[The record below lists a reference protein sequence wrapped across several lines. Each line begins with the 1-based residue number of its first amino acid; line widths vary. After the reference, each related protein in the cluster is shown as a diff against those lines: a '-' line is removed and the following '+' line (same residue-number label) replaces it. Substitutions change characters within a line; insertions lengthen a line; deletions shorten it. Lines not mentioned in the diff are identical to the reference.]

1 MINIIHH
8 KTQEIIYDYV
18 LYFSYFLMFVSSL
31 GLSIYA
37 PKYLHTLT
45 NVLSVYVSLVLLWRF
60 NPFRE
65 KIKFTNLDRKIAFS
79 AGLFMIT
86 TTFLN
91 KYIELIKQ
99 YIVEQYTKIIKP
111 YLHF

>member
-8 KTQEIIYDYV
+8 KTQETIYTYA
-18 LYFSYFLMFVSSL
+18 LYFSYFLMFASSL

-37 PKYLHTLT
+37 PTYLHDL
-45 NVLSVYVSLVLLWRF
+45 NSLLSVYVSLVLLWRF
-60 NPFRE
+60 NPFRQ
-65 KIKFTNLDRKIAFS
+65 KVKFTNLDRKIAFS
-79 AGLFMIT
+79 AGVFMIT

-99 YIVEQYTKIIKP
+99 YVVEHYIEIIKL
-111 YLHF
+111 YLNV

>member
-1 MINIIHH
+1 
-8 KTQEIIYDYV
+8 
-18 LYFSYFLMFVSSL
+18 MFVSSL

-91 KYIELIKQ
+91 KYIELIKE

-111 YLHF
+111 YLKI